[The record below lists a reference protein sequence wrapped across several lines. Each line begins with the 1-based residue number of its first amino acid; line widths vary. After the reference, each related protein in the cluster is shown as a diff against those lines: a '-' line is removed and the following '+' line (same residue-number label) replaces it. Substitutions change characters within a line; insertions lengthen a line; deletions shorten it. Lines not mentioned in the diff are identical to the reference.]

1 MPPGRVDLRLGRTRG
16 AIASVRR
23 SRNPST
29 NCMFFAERRIMFR
42 ETEQL
47 KQKLEEMLAS
57 NDTEWVNAVTVTLNA
72 MYRQFQLEQQ
82 DGKQIIPLGARR
94 ISQPQIGLT
103 CKRL

>member
-1 MPPGRVDLRLGRTRG
+1 
-16 AIASVRR
+16 
-23 SRNPST
+23 
-29 NCMFFAERRIMFR
+29 MFG

-82 DGKQIIPLGARR
+82 DGKQAILLVLAGYPNLRSGSVASGPPKTGLG
-94 ISQPQIGLT
+94 
-103 CKRL
+103 